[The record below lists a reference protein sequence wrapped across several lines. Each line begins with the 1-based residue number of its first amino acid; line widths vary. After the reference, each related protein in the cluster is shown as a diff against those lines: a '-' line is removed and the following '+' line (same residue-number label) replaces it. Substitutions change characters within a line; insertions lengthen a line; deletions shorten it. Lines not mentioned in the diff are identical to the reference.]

1 MTSREKFEAWWEEN
15 YHNGNPPRFGWEAW
29 RDGDGY
35 QIDDDESELDGM
47 WNAWQAAEL
56 ASGQKLTDMAVQ
68 LANAE
73 SNCRELAAE
82 NAGLKE
88 LIEQHANSVAVCPN
102 CSHEEPS
109 ETDDIVALYRS
120 METPATD
127 AFLAEVRAQGVTE
140 YASKRGFSFQH
151 GSIHAHFGNG
161 DVMVGSVTFEN
172 GDAGINFAPV
182 REKTGGVGTHYDWT
196 KGKTAEQ
203 VDSVFVIASSNAEG
217 LEVIRDKLSEA
228 IAQLRKGAAL

>member
-1 MTSREKFEAWWEEN
+1 MGTVINLR
-15 YHNGNPPRFGWEAW
+15 
-29 RDGDGY
+29 GDGMKPTY
-35 QIDDDESELDGM
+35 EELE
-47 WNAWQAAEL
+47 Q
-56 ASGQKLTDMAVQ
+56 Q
-68 LANAE
+68 LAVVV
-73 SNCRELAAE
+73 AE
-82 NAGLKE
+82 NAGLKKVP
-88 LIEQHANSVAVCPN
+88 ATD
-102 CSHEEPS
+102 S
-109 ETDDIVALYRS
+109 ETMLLALDAFNTHGSTRPDVGLKQAINVV
-120 METPATD
+120 MQRRETPATD

-203 VDSVFVIASSNAEG
+203 VDSVFVIASSNTEG

>member
-1 MTSREKFEAWWEEN
+1 MKPSYEELEEQLNRSRRLCDAALANERVWETAMMQACGEDGPKSVADKF
-15 YHNGNPPRFGWEAW
+15 
-29 RDGDGY
+29 
-35 QIDDDESELDGM
+35 
-47 WNAWQAAEL
+47 AEL
-56 ASGQKLTDMAVQ
+56 EARCA
-68 LANAE
+68 A
-73 SNCRELAAE
+73 LAAE

-88 LIEQHANSVAVCPN
+88 LIKQHANSVAVCPN

-151 GSIHAHFGNG
+151 GCIHAHFGNG
-161 DVMVGSVTFEN
+161 DVMVGAVTFEN

-182 REKTGGVGTHYDWT
+182 REKTGGVGTSYEWT
-196 KGKTAEQ
+196 KGKTADQ
-203 VDSVFVIASSNAEG
+203 VDSVFIIASSNAEG
-217 LEVIRDKLSEA
+217 LEVIRDKLNESIEE
-228 IAQLRKGAAL
+228 LRKGVQS

>member
-1 MTSREKFEAWWEEN
+1 MLDIETQAQQVRSVAQLISDLATRLDCTAAALREMTKQ
-15 YHNGNPPRFGWEAW
+15 
-29 RDGDGY
+29 RD
-35 QIDDDESELDGM
+35 
-47 WNAWQAAEL
+47 A
-56 ASGQKLTDMAVQ
+56 
-68 LANAE
+68 
-73 SNCRELAAE
+73 LAAE
-82 NAGLKE
+82 NAALKKSEPAPFSKLMMEALDAYQSGAADVSE
-88 LIEQHANSVAVCPN
+88 LAMLSAYTKLRDGIK
-102 CSHEEPS
+102 
-109 ETDDIVALYRS
+109 
-120 METPATD
+120 TPATD
-127 AFLAEVRAQGVTE
+127 TFLAEVRAQGVDE

-217 LEVIRDKLSEA
+217 LEVIRDKLADA
-228 IAQLRKGAAL
+228 IAQLRQGAAQ